1 VTAPKLEPAQP
12 LMPAERAS
20 ELLDE
25 AIYLRVLHFID
36 LDGLYAFEQEL
47 WGMLHEIGYED
58 DAVPDLAKALMD
70 RALGRLPDE
79 SRRYVEVMPFA
90 NRNDS
95 DDTPFGDCELCE
107 EEARINAHKRTKRAA
122 SS

>member
-1 VTAPKLEPAQP
+1 MTAPNVETGHP
-12 LMPAERAS
+12 LMSPERAS
-20 ELLDE
+20 ELLEE

-47 WGMLHEIGYED
+47 WGMLHDIGYEE
-58 DAVPDLAKALMD
+58 DAVPELAKALMD

-90 NRNDS
+90 NRT
-95 DDTPFGDCELCE
+95 DDMPFGDCELCE
-107 EEARINAHKRTKRAA
+107 AEARINAAHKRTKRAA
-122 SS
+122 GS

>member
-1 VTAPKLEPAQP
+1 MTAPKLETPQP
-12 LMPAERAS
+12 LMSPERAS
-20 ELLDE
+20 ELLEE

-47 WGMLHEIGYED
+47 WGMLHEIGYEE

-79 SRRYVEVMPFA
+79 SRRYVEVIPFA
-90 NRNDS
+90 NRRAGDDS
-95 DDTPFGDCELCE
+95 PFGECELCE
-107 EEARINAHKRTKRAA
+107 EEARVTAHKRTKHAA
-122 SS
+122 RS